1 MSRLSARCARIA
13 AASFTVGGTET
24 LSVSREA
31 GQAGLR
37 RVNPAFI
44 VLDQL
49 FLGEDLKPALP
60 SHLRSGSSMRLATF
74 AQEIPQG
81 SATDLGFF
89 APHIVGRIAHC
100 YPLALWVPRSYRGD
114 APLQQRQ

>member
-44 VLDQL
+44 ALDQL

-81 SATDLGFF
+81 SATDLGLF

-100 YPLALWVPRSYRGD
+100 YPLAFWIPRSYGGD
-114 APLQQRQ
+114 APL